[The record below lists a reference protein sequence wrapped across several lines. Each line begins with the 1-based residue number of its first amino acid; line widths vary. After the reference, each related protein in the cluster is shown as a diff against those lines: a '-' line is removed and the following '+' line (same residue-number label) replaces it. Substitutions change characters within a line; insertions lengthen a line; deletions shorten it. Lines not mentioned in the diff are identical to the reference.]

1 MNRLLNLLEYSLNS
15 MRRRWKKQVLLIVIY
30 ALIVAFFASVVF
42 LTTSLRKM
50 SDKTLSGIPE
60 LWIQN
65 VAGGRL
71 VPMDVSVIDSL
82 KKIPGVQKV
91 IPRVWGYYYDSPTA
105 SVFTVL
111 ASDSSFPAELL
122 YDMKGDYIADSTT
135 ALCGSGFLE
144 LHNLKVTDQLML
156 FNRRGQLISFKI
168 GGMFNTSSDLLTRD
182 LIILSYDA
190 VRDIIGLNK
199 NEVTDVALKIANVD
213 EVETIGVKISRKF
226 PNIRVVS
233 KEQIQITYDTLFSW
247 RGGLF
252 MFGAVFSLLAFLILA
267 WDRASGL
274 SREESRELG
283 ILKGIGWQIN
293 DVLWIKF
300 WEGLIVS
307 LTATL
312 CGIIIAYLHIF
323 IFNAFFLKEFFIG
336 WSVLYPD
343 FNLPV
348 IISTGDIF
356 MILLL
361 SLIPYLSATVIPA
374 WKGAITDPAEVMLS

>member
-1 MNRLLNLLEYSLNS
+1 
-15 MRRRWKKQVLLIVIY
+15 
-30 ALIVAFFASVVF
+30 
-42 LTTSLRKM
+42 
-50 SDKTLSGIPE
+50 
-60 LWIQN
+60 
-65 VAGGRL
+65 
-71 VPMDVSVIDSL
+71 
-82 KKIPGVQKV
+82 
-91 IPRVWGYYYDSPTA
+91 
-105 SVFTVL
+105 
-111 ASDSSFPAELL
+111 
-122 YDMKGDYIADSTT
+122 
-135 ALCGSGFLE
+135 
-144 LHNLKVTDQLML
+144 
-156 FNRRGQLISFKI
+156 
-168 GGMFNTSSDLLTRD
+168 MFNTSSDLLTRD

-190 VRDIIGLNK
+190 ARDIIGLNK
-199 NEVTDVALKIANVD
+199 NELTDVALKIANVD

-343 FNLPV
+343 FDLPV
-348 IISTGDIF
+348 IISTGDNF

-361 SLIPYLSATVIPA
+361 SLIPYLSVTVIPA